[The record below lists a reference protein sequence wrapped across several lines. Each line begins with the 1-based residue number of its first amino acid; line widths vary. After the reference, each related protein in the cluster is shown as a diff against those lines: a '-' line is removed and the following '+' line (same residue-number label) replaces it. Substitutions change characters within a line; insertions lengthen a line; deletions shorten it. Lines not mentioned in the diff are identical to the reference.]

1 MHFPH
6 ATAISPT
13 PSGSWAALSDAQ
25 RIASIH
31 RVIRGQQPVFEEHL
45 AVVSAKQDGQVIVRM
60 LTPHGPSERGTL
72 LLDFEDFLKHDV
84 DRGISVWGESL
95 GDKNSLRNLRGIEV
109 KS

>member
-13 PSGSWAALSDAQ
+13 PSGSWAALSDDQ

-31 RVIRGQQPVFEEHL
+31 RVVHALQPVFEEHL
-45 AVVSAKQDGQVIVRM
+45 AIVFAKQDGQVIVRM
-60 LTPHGPSERGTL
+60 MTPLGPSERGTL
-72 LLDFEDFLKHDV
+72 LLDFEDFLKHEV
-84 DRGISVWGESL
+84 DQGITVWGESL